1 MAAELYPVIVVG
13 GGASGMAAAITAAG
27 ILGPGK
33 VLLLERGARA
43 GRKLLAAGNGRCNL
57 SNRFADVSRYH
68 GADPGFVGPA
78 FQRFPVEENLK
89 FFERL
94 GLLAVEEEEGKL
106 YPMSLQAAA
115 VLDVL
120 RLALEEGGVNLLT
133 GIDVLSVR
141 PGKEGFSLLCKTEE
155 GERLFRARKV
165 VIACGGEASPG
176 LGGCKGGY
184 ALLGSLGHRI
194 TPRLPAIVQLKA
206 DVKGVKGLSGSK
218 FDARVTLLS
227 GKRPVRTERG
237 ELLFTDYGVSGPPIM
252 QLSGSAVRLMD
263 KGKPAALSADF
274 LPDWEEE
281 AVREQLFRRKKLLRG
296 RKLEDFMTG
305 FVPKRLGQMALKAAG
320 AAPLSREAG
329 SLTHEEIGRTAALLK
344 GFPLTLTGDNGMKNA
359 QVTQGGAV
367 TAEFHAGSMESKLVS
382 GLYACGEVLDI
393 DGDCGGFNLQWAWS
407 SGRLAGESAAAGLR
421 RGEE

>member
-1 MAAELYPVIVVG
+1 MAAEFYPVIVVG

-141 PGKEGFSLLCKTEE
+141 PGKDGFSLRLQDRRRGAGLPRPE
-155 GERLFRARKV
+155 G
-165 VIACGGEASPG
+165 S
-176 LGGCKGGY
+176 
-184 ALLGSLGHRI
+184 HR
-194 TPRLPAIVQLKA
+194 
-206 DVKGVKGLSGSK
+206 
-218 FDARVTLLS
+218 
-227 GKRPVRTERG
+227 
-237 ELLFTDYGVSGPPIM
+237 
-252 QLSGSAVRLMD
+252 
-263 KGKPAALSADF
+263 
-274 LPDWEEE
+274 
-281 AVREQLFRRKKLLRG
+281 
-296 RKLEDFMTG
+296 
-305 FVPKRLGQMALKAAG
+305 
-320 AAPLSREAG
+320 
-329 SLTHEEIGRTAALLK
+329 
-344 GFPLTLTGDNGMKNA
+344 
-359 QVTQGGAV
+359 
-367 TAEFHAGSMESKLVS
+367 
-382 GLYACGEVLDI
+382 
-393 DGDCGGFNLQWAWS
+393 
-407 SGRLAGESAAAGLR
+407 LR
-421 RGEE
+421 RGGVPRPRRLQRGLRPAG

>member
-1 MAAELYPVIVVG
+1 MAAEFYPVIVVG

-141 PGKEGFSLLCKTEE
+141 PGKDGFSLS
-155 GERLFRARKV
+155 ARQK
-165 VIACGGEASPG
+165 
-176 LGGCKGGY
+176 KG
-184 ALLGSLGHRI
+184 
-194 TPRLPAIVQLKA
+194 
-206 DVKGVKGLSGSK
+206 
-218 FDARVTLLS
+218 
-227 GKRPVRTERG
+227 
-237 ELLFTDYGVSGPPIM
+237 SGP
-252 QLSGSAVRLMD
+252 SA
-263 KGKPAALSADF
+263 P
-274 LPDWEEE
+274 
-281 AVREQLFRRKKLLRG
+281 G
-296 RKLEDFMTG
+296 R
-305 FVPKRLGQMALKAAG
+305 
-320 AAPLSREAG
+320 
-329 SLTHEEIGRTAALLK
+329 
-344 GFPLTLTGDNGMKNA
+344 
-359 QVTQGGAV
+359 
-367 TAEFHAGSMESKLVS
+367 
-382 GLYACGEVLDI
+382 
-393 DGDCGGFNLQWAWS
+393 
-407 SGRLAGESAAAGLR
+407 
-421 RGEE
+421 